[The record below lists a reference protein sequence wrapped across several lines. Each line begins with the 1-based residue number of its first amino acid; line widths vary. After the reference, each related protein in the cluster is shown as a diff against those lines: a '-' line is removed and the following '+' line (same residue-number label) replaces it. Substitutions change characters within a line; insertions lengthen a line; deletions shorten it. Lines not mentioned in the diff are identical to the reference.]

1 MSFISFNWD
10 KHFIFAIIY
19 WALEICVR
27 LHMYIQWDYFSMS
40 KCDVQNE
47 YIFVILLNISDLLS
61 IFLVLYIKCAF
72 RRKKDVNNKLTKEN
86 TGGVELIYK
95 DIENSKSHHFW
106 KKMILVSLLSYF
118 SRSLYWISYAI
129 SGANNEEVSHQ
140 LQKDVVNTFDI
151 LMRYIFSI
159 FILRTIIHKHRILS
173 ITLIFCGFVILLPAD
188 FLLINGK
195 DEISMTTT
203 LFYVGILVLRSISLP
218 LEDTI
223 IKQLLSDSY
232 ILPEYLMFLRGIFEA
247 IIIICITPILYYS
260 FGIKW
265 AIYFE
270 KKHITTI
277 IVYTLSSFVK
287 SYFLIKII
295 YHFSSQ
301 SVSFLVISESI
312 TGSINEI
319 IEFIKDENKE
329 PLDILLLILEM
340 IGILI
345 IAFATL
351 LYDEVIII
359 KKWKLDENVK
369 SGIISRGEEDMIKL
383 KELELARIS
392 TFDENNS
399 PTENIISPQE
409 KSIVDD
415 INYEE

>member
-1 MSFISFNWD
+1 
-10 KHFIFAIIY
+10 
-19 WALEICVR
+19 
-27 LHMYIQWDYFSMS
+27 
-40 KCDVQNE
+40 
-47 YIFVILLNISDLLS
+47 
-61 IFLVLYIKCAF
+61 
-72 RRKKDVNNKLTKEN
+72 
-86 TGGVELIYK
+86 
-95 DIENSKSHHFW
+95 
-106 KKMILVSLLSYF
+106 
-118 SRSLYWISYAI
+118 
-129 SGANNEEVSHQ
+129 
-140 LQKDVVNTFDI
+140 
-151 LMRYIFSI
+151 
-159 FILRTIIHKHRILS
+159 
-173 ITLIFCGFVILLPAD
+173 VILLPAD

-195 DEISMTTT
+195 DEFIMTHT
-203 LFYVGILVLRSISLP
+203 LFYVSILVLRSISLP

-270 KKHITTI
+270 KKHIITI

-301 SVSFLVISESI
+301 SVSFLVISESV

>member
-1 MSFISFNWD
+1 MYSTASGVNS
-10 KHFIFAIIY
+10 HAEGIFALAY
-19 WALEICVR
+19 GHTSHAEG
-27 LHMYIQWDYFSMS
+27 MYTLAYGLGSHAEGTGMITPVTANVPVVAMSGSNLDYTVSAANVDKLKIGYF
-40 KCDVQNE
+40 
-47 YIFVILLNISDLLS
+47 LN
-61 IFLVLYIKCAF
+61 Y
-72 RRKKDVNNKLTKEN
+72 
-86 TGGVELIYK
+86 G
-95 DIENSKSHHFW
+95 
-106 KKMILVSLLSYF
+106 
-118 SRSLYWISYAI
+118 ISYAI

-270 KKHITTI
+270 KKHI
-277 IVYTLSSFVK
+277 
-287 SYFLIKII
+287 
-295 YHFSSQ
+295 
-301 SVSFLVISESI
+301 
-312 TGSINEI
+312 
-319 IEFIKDENKE
+319 
-329 PLDILLLILEM
+329 
-340 IGILI
+340 
-345 IAFATL
+345 
-351 LYDEVIII
+351 
-359 KKWKLDENVK
+359 
-369 SGIISRGEEDMIKL
+369 IISQKF
-383 KELELARIS
+383 KE
-392 TFDENNS
+392 TNF
-399 PTENIISPQE
+399 
-409 KSIVDD
+409 KF
-415 INYEE
+415 